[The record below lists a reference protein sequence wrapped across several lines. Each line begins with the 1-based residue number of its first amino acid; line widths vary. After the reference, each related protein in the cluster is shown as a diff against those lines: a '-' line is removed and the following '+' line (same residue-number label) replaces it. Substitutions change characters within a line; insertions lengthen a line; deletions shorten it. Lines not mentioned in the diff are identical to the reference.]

1 MIWNDRI
8 KELREDKDLSQTQL
22 AKDLN
27 ITQRAISYYERNERE
42 LPIEILIRYAQYF
55 KVSLEYICGLENS

>member
-8 KELREDKDLSQTQL
+8 KELREDKDLSQTKL